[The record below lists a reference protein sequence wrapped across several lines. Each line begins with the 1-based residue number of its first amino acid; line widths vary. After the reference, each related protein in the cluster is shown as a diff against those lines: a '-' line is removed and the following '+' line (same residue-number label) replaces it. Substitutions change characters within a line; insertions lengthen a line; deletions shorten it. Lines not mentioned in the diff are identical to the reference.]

1 MRASLEWLRE
11 YVDIDVS
18 AEELA
23 EKLTASGIA
32 VEGVEEVDGDRILVL
47 ELTPNRGDCYGMLNL
62 AREVAAVTGRK
73 VRVPQIA
80 LTENQED
87 INDYVRVRI
96 EAPELCARYAARL
109 VKNVRVEPSPGW
121 MQERLTRAGIRPIN
135 NIVDITNYVMLETNQ
150 PLHAFDYDLLKG
162 RQIIVRRAAP
172 GEKLVTLDE
181 VEREL
186 DEEMLVIADS
196 ERAVAL
202 AGVMGGRNTE
212 ISDSTGTI
220 LLESANFLASSV
232 RGTSRRLG
240 LRTEASLR
248 FEKGADVFGIIRAVD
263 RAAQLITELGAG
275 EVVRGVC
282 DEFPGRREARI
293 VELRPDRVNRL
304 LGTRLSPESIR
315 GYLENLGFPLE
326 AAGDRLRV
334 TVPSWRP
341 DIELEAD
348 LIEEVARLH
357 GYENI
362 ASTLPHGPV
371 TEGIRT
377 PWQRFRDRAV
387 DVLAR
392 SLTEVVNYSFI
403 NPRYFDLMLLD
414 RNDRWRRVVPIANP
428 LSEEQSVM
436 RTTLLPGILDTVS
449 RNLARRNENLALFEV
464 GAVFYLQEK
473 GLPEEKLNAC
483 MVATGRTATNWHVPS
498 IEMDFFY
505 LKGILE
511 DFLST
516 VGVAGWQMEPV
527 TGHPAFHPGRAARI
541 RVGEKEVGII
551 GEIHPLVRENFAI
564 KQRACACE
572 LDLEMVFAAATV
584 RRMTAGVTRYPAVS
598 RDLAVLVPDEVPAGV
613 VARVIQT
620 AGGELLREIILF
632 DVYKG
637 AQIPAGYKSL
647 AYSLTFQSPSETLT
661 DEQVSNLMQRVLQGL
676 EHSVGARLR

>member
-73 VRVPQIA
+73 VRVPQTA

-220 LLESANFLASSV
+220 LLESANFLAASV

-263 RAAQLITELGAG
+263 RAAQLIGELGAG

-282 DEFPGRREARI
+282 D
-293 VELRPDRVNRL
+293 
-304 LGTRLSPESIR
+304 
-315 GYLENLGFPLE
+315 
-326 AAGDRLRV
+326 
-334 TVPSWRP
+334 
-341 DIELEAD
+341 
-348 LIEEVARLH
+348 
-357 GYENI
+357 
-362 ASTLPHGPV
+362 
-371 TEGIRT
+371 
-377 PWQRFRDRAV
+377 
-387 DVLAR
+387 
-392 SLTEVVNYSFI
+392 
-403 NPRYFDLMLLD
+403 
-414 RNDRWRRVVPIANP
+414 
-428 LSEEQSVM
+428 
-436 RTTLLPGILDTVS
+436 
-449 RNLARRNENLALFEV
+449 
-464 GAVFYLQEK
+464 
-473 GLPEEKLNAC
+473 
-483 MVATGRTATNWHVPS
+483 
-498 IEMDFFY
+498 
-505 LKGILE
+505 
-511 DFLST
+511 
-516 VGVAGWQMEPV
+516 
-527 TGHPAFHPGRAARI
+527 
-541 RVGEKEVGII
+541 
-551 GEIHPLVRENFAI
+551 
-564 KQRACACE
+564 
-572 LDLEMVFAAATV
+572 
-584 RRMTAGVTRYPAVS
+584 
-598 RDLAVLVPDEVPAGV
+598 
-613 VARVIQT
+613 
-620 AGGELLREIILF
+620 
-632 DVYKG
+632 
-637 AQIPAGYKSL
+637 
-647 AYSLTFQSPSETLT
+647 
-661 DEQVSNLMQRVLQGL
+661 
-676 EHSVGARLR
+676 